1 MRMLRIYG
9 RDDQWGMRMSFALNP
24 AWRVAPRY
32 STAPLGAALP
42 LTVVPSLSRDL
53 LRNADVL
60 MRGILIPHEIPPSDA
75 HAANLR
81 SR

>member
-9 RDDQWGMRMSFALNP
+9 RDDELGMLYFSTPRGALHHAIQRRPWGAD
-24 AWRVAPRY
+24 
-32 STAPLGAALP
+32 LP

-60 MRGILIPHEIPPSDA
+60 IRGILIPHEIPPSDA